1 MEARGVQPQER
12 RDLSRAPTHTTTP
25 DDHDHPMKRT
35 LFAFSAALLMLA
47 APALAQQPNFTLP
60 QLKAFVALSP
70 DAFRQEIK
78 SQGFSYADKT
88 VTEEISMIEYEKF
101 VDGQTTHLMKS
112 TYVESRGSENSIQ
125 LSLTDKA
132 AFERL
137 VKEARDAGFVP
148 AEKGRIPGGETYQ
161 QFKRKNEAVRFV
173 YPKKESGM
181 GLPTYTAVVW
191 R

>member
-1 MEARGVQPQER
+1 MK
-12 RDLSRAPTHTTTP
+12 SRLIILYTT
-25 DDHDHPMKRT
+25 
-35 LFAFSAALLMLA
+35 LLMLA
-47 APALAQQPNFTLP
+47 APALAQQPAFTLP
-60 QLKAFVALSP
+60 QLKAFAELTP
-70 DAFRQEIK
+70 DAFRQQIK

-88 VTEEISMIEYEKF
+88 VTDEISMIEYEKF

-112 TYVESRGSENSIQ
+112 TYVESRRSEDGVQ

-137 VKEARDAGFVP
+137 VKEARDTGYKP
-148 AEKGRIPGGETYQ
+148 GEKGRIPGGETYQ
-161 QFKRKNEAVRFV
+161 EYKRKNEVVRFV

-181 GLPTYTAVVW
+181 GLPSYTAVVW